1 MNENYQKRGYLLEAF
16 RLFHM
21 RDIPK
26 EKVDYHYHEFCKLL
40 IVLSGTG
47 GYWIDGERYQ
57 LTSGDVVL
65 IDSRQIHRPEF
76 EHEYERIIIYISPE
90 FLRDASAADCD
101 LTRCFSTA
109 GQSVLRL
116 PARERERFLDL
127 IQRLERELASS
138 APGKDILSRG
148 LLLRLLVEIYRV
160 AQRGDF
166 DPVRPLRPRDGRV
179 ADMLRYIEEHIQEEV
194 TVESLAERF
203 FLSKYHMMRLFR
215 ENTGVTI
222 HSYVVDRRLMNA
234 RDLMAEGLGATE
246 ACYKSG
252 FNSYCTFCRAY
263 NKRFG
268 MSPTGRVAQKL
279 LVEETFE

>member
-90 FLRDASAADCD
+90 FLRDASAAYCD
-101 LTRCFSTA
+101 LTQCFSTA

-148 LLLRLLVEIYRV
+148 LLLRLLVEIYRI

-166 DPVRPLRPRDGRV
+166 DPVRPRDGRV
-179 ADMLRYIEEHIQEEV
+179 ADMLR
-194 TVESLAERF
+194 
-203 FLSKYHMMRLFR
+203 
-215 ENTGVTI
+215 
-222 HSYVVDRRLMNA
+222 
-234 RDLMAEGLGATE
+234 
-246 ACYKSG
+246 
-252 FNSYCTFCRAY
+252 
-263 NKRFG
+263 
-268 MSPTGRVAQKL
+268 
-279 LVEETFE
+279 